1 MGWNYMEVSFDNIA
15 DHIIPISE
23 HSLNSRFTNIPE
35 EHLSQIKSLDKSA
48 SKFLSDYIIGR
59 ELHRDIPFKD
69 GFFKITDSINVQN
82 VKKEEVG
89 KWLFDL
95 DFPINDEIFLSW
107 SPTEAMIV
115 PWKLLIQYFD
125 DFYHLVSDD
134 LTVFDQTLNWSLLF
148 FHEGEIYYG
157 TK

>member
-1 MGWNYMEVSFDNIA
+1 MEVDFSNIA
-15 DHIIPISE
+15 DHIIPIAG
-23 HSLNSRFTNIPE
+23 HSLNWRFTEIPT
-35 EHLSQIKSLDKSA
+35 EHLNELKPLDNHA
-48 SKFLSDYIIGR
+48 SKFLSDYIIGTG
-59 ELHRDIPFKD
+59 LHSDIPFKD
-69 GFFKITDSINVQN
+69 GFFKRIDSINVQN

-115 PWKLLIQYFD
+115 PWKSLIQYFD
-125 DFYHLVSDD
+125 CFYHLVSDD

>member
-1 MGWNYMEVSFDNIA
+1 MKVSFDNIT
-15 DHIIPISE
+15 DHIIPIAE
-23 HSLNSRFTNIPE
+23 HSLDWRFTAIQKD
-35 EHLSQIKSLDKSA
+35 HLSQIKPLDNNA
-48 SKFLSDYIIGR
+48 SKFLSDYIIGTG
-59 ELHRDIPFKD
+59 LHQDIPFKN
-69 GFFKITDSINVQN
+69 GFFKGVDSIKIQD

-125 DFYHLVSDD
+125 DFYYLVSDD

-157 TK
+157 KK